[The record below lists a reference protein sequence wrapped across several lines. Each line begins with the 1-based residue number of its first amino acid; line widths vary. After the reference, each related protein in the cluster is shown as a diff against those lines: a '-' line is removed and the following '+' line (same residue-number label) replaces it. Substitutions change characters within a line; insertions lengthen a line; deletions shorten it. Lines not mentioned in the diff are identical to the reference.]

1 MPHGVRGFAV
11 CCASGSLLL
20 QGQRR
25 WALAHRPAPSAAH
38 PGLATLG
45 RPARLAARWHL
56 RFVPDGAAP
65 VRILHEALPYTMV
78 VLTLRRLLLLSQLP
92 FWVLM
97 VAAFSLLS
105 ITLHERVVATTR
117 ATHVREELAQ
127 VAGIMQHVVDMET
140 GLRGFVIAGDPV
152 FLEPYTAAR
161 AALPGEFALLQLT
174 LRQQVK
180 PREAAA
186 PLAHL
191 NRVQALVG
199 RWQSTV
205 AEPELAARARSLTEA
220 AAFVKRQTGKR
231 LLDSI
236 RAEVEAY
243 QQSRQ
248 AQLQRAEAAAAA
260 KLRSLQLS
268 LYGVA
273 ALTILTSVAASLV
286 GASLLRRSLR
296 AVTDAAERLTAGE
309 TVTLAERRASPA
321 EIQTLLRAFNHMSG
335 HLALARQQADDHA
348 RELAERNVWM
358 RTLGELSD
366 WLQAARSLEEAADIL
381 ERALPTLLPGT
392 QGTLHHHNASR
403 NLLLPVVSWGGAEA
417 RPSSPGDCWALRRGE
432 ARRDEGVLA
441 PPCLDG
447 PHQRYLCLPLFSH
460 GETLGVLRLQGRG
473 EVLSGAARA
482 AAGDVAQQVALALA
496 GLRLLDRLQQQA
508 IRDPLTGLFNR
519 RHLEEQLEQS
529 VLAAGASGQPLSLVA
544 LDVDHFKRLND
555 TFGHEAGDMVLVRLG
570 AALRDLTA
578 GPALAARPG
587 GEEFT
592 LLFPGQPLRAA
603 LDLAERLR
611 AEVAGWSLEF
621 AGMPLGPVSVSIG
634 VAGLGGG
641 IATGQALTRAADDA
655 LYQAKRTGRNRVVP
669 SGAGSPPAAI
679 SPSA

>member
-1 MPHGVRGFAV
+1 M
-11 CCASGSLLL
+11 
-20 QGQRR
+20 
-25 WALAHRPAPSAAH
+25 
-38 PGLATLG
+38 
-45 RPARLAARWHL
+45 
-56 RFVPDGAAP
+56 
-65 VRILHEALPYTMV
+65 
-78 VLTLRRLLLLSQLP
+78 LLLSQLP

-105 ITLHERVVATTR
+105 ITLHERVVATNR

-140 GLRGFVIAGDPV
+140 GLRGFVIAGNPV

-174 LRQQVK
+174 LRQQVN
-180 PREAAA
+180 PREAVA

-191 NRVQALVG
+191 NRVEALVG
-199 RWQSTV
+199 RWQTTV
-205 AEPELAARARSLTEA
+205 AEPEIAARARGLSEA
-220 AAFVKRQTGKR
+220 AAFVKQQTGKR

-243 QQSRQ
+243 QQARQ
-248 AQLQRAEAAAAA
+248 QQLQRAETAAAA

-273 ALTILTSVAASLV
+273 ALTILGSVAASLV
-286 GASLLRRSLR
+286 GASLLRRSLG

-321 EIQTLLRAFNHMSG
+321 EIQTLSRAFNHMSG
-335 HLALARQQADDHA
+335 RLAQARRQADEHA
-348 RELAERNVWM
+348 RELAARNVWM

-366 WLQAARSLEEAADIL
+366 WLQAARSLEEAAGIL
-381 ERALPTLLPGT
+381 ERALPALLPGT

-403 NLLLPVVSWGGAEA
+403 NLLLAVVSWGGAEA

-432 ARRDEGVLA
+432 ARQDAGVLA
-441 PPCLDG
+441 PPCLHG
-447 PHQRYLCLPLFSH
+447 PQQRYLCLPLFSH
-460 GETLGVLRLQGRG
+460 GETLGTLRLQAQGG
-473 EVLSGAARA
+473 EALSEATRA
-482 AAGDVAQQVALALA
+482 AAEDVAQQVALALA

-519 RHLEEQLEQS
+519 RHLEEQLEQR
-529 VLAAGASGQPLSLVA
+529 VLAAEAAGQPLSLVA

-555 TFGHEAGDMVLVRLG
+555 SFGHEAGDMVLVRMG
-570 AALRDLTA
+570 AALRDLSPA
-578 GPALAARPG
+578 PALAARPG
-587 GEEFT
+587 GEEFSI
-592 LLFPGQPLRAA
+592 LLPDQPLPAA
-603 LDLAERLR
+603 LELAERLR
-611 AEVAGWSLEF
+611 SEVAGWTLEF

-634 VAGLGGG
+634 VAGLGSG

-669 SGAGSPPAAI
+669 SDAGSPARI
-679 SPSA
+679 SSLPS